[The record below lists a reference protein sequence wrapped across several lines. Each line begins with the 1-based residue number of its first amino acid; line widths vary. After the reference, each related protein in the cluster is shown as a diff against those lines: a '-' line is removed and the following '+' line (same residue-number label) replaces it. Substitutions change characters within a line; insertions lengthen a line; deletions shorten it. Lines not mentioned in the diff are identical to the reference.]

1 MHLSR
6 WAMQTSGRGR
16 ACRIMRGALAAPAL
30 VDSDGAFSSAV
41 ALMHV
46 LPLEGLLPRDAE

>member
-46 LPLEGLLPRDAE
+46 LPLEGLLPRA